1 MLKQIHIKNEELR
14 IQKEM
19 TENYDLAESLNE
31 RVERP
36 SPGRAEV
43 SSISSSK
50 KNLERFS
57 EKWVDMPNHLQ
68 QSHLKQTNRFSE
80 LSGQLSQKS

>member
-1 MLKQIHIKNEELR
+1 M
-14 IQKEM
+14 QKEM
-19 TENYDLAESLNE
+19 TENYELAESLNKK
-31 RVERP
+31 VDKP

-43 SSISSSK
+43 SSLGSSK

-68 QSHLKQTNRFSE
+68 QSNLKQTNRFSE
-80 LSGQLSQKS
+80 LSGQLSQKSQNNFTFFEK